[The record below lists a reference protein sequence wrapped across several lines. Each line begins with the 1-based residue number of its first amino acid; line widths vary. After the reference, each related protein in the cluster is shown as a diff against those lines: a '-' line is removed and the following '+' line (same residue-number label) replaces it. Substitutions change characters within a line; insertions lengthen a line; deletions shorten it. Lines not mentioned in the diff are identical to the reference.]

1 MLDLEI
7 IGLNTRGL
15 SDYTKRR
22 KVFNYFRKKTSP
34 NGIVL
39 AKETHST
46 RKCEVCWAHQWG
58 PTDSSRFSHRTSAGR
73 GVFIAFRE
81 KLDYVILDE
90 YSHDNGNFLILHI
103 RIQGFPVILVNYYA
117 PNGEKEQVKVLT
129 QIKEFL
135 SKIEYDQNTAMI
147 WGGDFNV
154 IKA

>member
-7 IGLNTRGL
+7 ISLNTRGL

-39 AKETHST
+39 AQETHST
-46 RKCEVCWAHQWG
+46 RIESVKFLG
-58 PTDSSRFSHRTSAGR
+58 STSGAEQTQSDFHMVLPLVEGF
-73 GVFIAFRE
+73 FIAFRE

-90 YSHDNGNFLILHI
+90 YSHDNGNFLIIHV
-103 RIQGFPVILVNYYA
+103 RIQGLPVILVNYYA
-117 PNGEKEQVKVLT
+117 PNGEKEQVEVLI
-129 QIKEFL
+129 QIKKFL

-147 WGGDFNV
+147 
-154 IKA
+154 